1 MGLGALAAGFAAAG
15 CCCCCGGGGCTAAGA
30 AAAGAPNGCCGRL
43 SIHRATNSARTSADT
58 VLRMAWQEVVEECV
72 CFRSRQRQGVAMRAA
87 AQGGSD
93 EDGSSGRQ
101 FPAVLQVDV
110 GDGRLTCGSFASDT
124 AQPVAAASA
133 LVQGIHNTPTD
144 TNSISVCRKS
154 ASPHPTQPQP
164 TLPPPPPPPPKT
176 YRPKPKKRHPPPQ
189 QLSALP
195 SPAHPPLP
203 ALMFVYACAA
213 TQSTCATLA
222 TTKNSAHP
230 PTSTAAVC
238 SALTSTS
245 STCCALF
252 NASTIFTP
260 GPGLNSD
267 IRSGGMS
274 TPPPEGPIGVGCG
287 VGVRVGVL
295 P

>member
-1 MGLGALAAGFAAAG
+1 
-15 CCCCCGGGGCTAAGA
+15 
-30 AAAGAPNGCCGRL
+30 
-43 SIHRATNSARTSADT
+43 
-58 VLRMAWQEVVEECV
+58 
-72 CFRSRQRQGVAMRAA
+72 MRAA

-101 FPAVLQVDV
+101 FPAVLKFDV
-110 GDGRLTCGSFASDT
+110 GDGRITCGSFASDA

-154 ASPHPTQPQP
+154 ASPQPTQPQP
-164 TLPPPPPPPPKT
+164 TLPPPPPPPKT
-176 YRPKPKKRHPPPQ
+176 YRPKPKTRHPPPQ